1 RAPKPCTSWWSGA
14 RSPESMRSRIEMRVW
29 LVALLTSILLCLPSV
44 ATAQLR
50 NGMRPHP
57 VEAEPLGGIGGL
69 WLREGRGIGGGVVSP
84 LREPVAL
91 LGRAGSNHHWFFLG
105 EDCER
110 EPYGI
115 VANL

>member
-1 RAPKPCTSWWSGA
+1 
-14 RSPESMRSRIEMRVW
+14 
-29 LVALLTSILLCLPSV
+29 
-44 ATAQLR
+44 
-50 NGMRPHP
+50 
-57 VEAEPLGGIGGL
+57 

-91 LGRAGSNHHWFFLG
+91 LGRAGANHHWYRLG

-115 VANL
+115 VANLHRPGVRNQVLWQLIEMRAAGSDHIGLGVFHLRADAAVNGVQGGTLLDSTGGDLHPQMRENLANLLA